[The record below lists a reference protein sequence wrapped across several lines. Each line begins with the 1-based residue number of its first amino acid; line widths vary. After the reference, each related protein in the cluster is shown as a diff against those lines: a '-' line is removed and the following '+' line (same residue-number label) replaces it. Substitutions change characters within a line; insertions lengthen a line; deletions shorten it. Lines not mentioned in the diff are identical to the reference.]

1 MSKRITTRWYIG
13 AWVVYIIAA
22 IAFFMISRSAQGSGA
37 LPPGVWLAYLV
48 LMISAVVMLVMWIG
62 ALIRLGSQHA
72 WGWFVGVLVLHLIGL
87 GIIGMVAYAISGPGD
102 TDAVVIRPSTPV

>member
-13 AWVVYIIAA
+13 AWIVYIIAA
-22 IAFFMISRSAQGSGA
+22 IAFFMMSRSAQGNSA

-48 LMISAVVMLVMWIG
+48 LMIAAVVMLVMWIG
-62 ALIRLGSQHA
+62 ALIRVGQQHA

-87 GIIGMVAYAISGPGD
+87 GIIGMVAYAISGPED
-102 TDAVVIRPSTPV
+102 TDAVVIRPATPV